1 MEIWPGPCG
10 GPLRATLPEGEC
22 IKVNCPEEPGAG
34 ILHAGICEGGAGQP
48 ASLPRQWCKNG
59 SYRRRHWQPRNIRN
73 TQKTVSHKKAQEVT
87 KNPIFEAQMTRMNAD
102 FT

>member
-48 ASLPRQWCKNG
+48 ASLPRQAESRSESEPHQEFGIENQKSEIGNRSG
-59 SYRRRHWQPRNIRN
+59 PSAKLEIRKSEIR
-73 TQKTVSHKKAQEVT
+73 KTG
-87 KNPIFEAQMTRMNAD
+87 IC
-102 FT
+102 